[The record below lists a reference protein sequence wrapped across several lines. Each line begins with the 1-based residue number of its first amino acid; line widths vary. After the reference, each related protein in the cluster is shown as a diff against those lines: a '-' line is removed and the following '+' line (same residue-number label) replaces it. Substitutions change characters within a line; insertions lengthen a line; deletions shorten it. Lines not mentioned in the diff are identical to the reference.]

1 MSDQHKSTRTGEV
14 SQSLANSLLGRAV
27 VKSGSAVCGRDVRI
41 HGTFV
46 PENFSGTFVLRE
58 RKFQG
63 TKVSPMELSFPGTK
77 VLGYES
83 SSYRSADLGIL
94 GLLLQDSVHVHS
106 HCQQE

>member
-1 MSDQHKSTRTGEV
+1 MYSTGLV
-14 SQSLANSLLGRAV
+14 INV
-27 VKSGSAVCGRDVRI
+27 
-41 HGTFV
+41 
-46 PENFSGTFVLRE
+46 RE

-63 TKVSPMELSFPGTK
+63 LKVLSIQLLFVGTK